1 VRLRILPGGHLAGES
16 RVPGDKSIAHRW
28 LILAATG
35 VGPTR
40 LGNLPVALDVGSTA
54 CCLASVSRS
63 ARPVLEA
70 WAREV
75 GLQAD
80 GDRST
85 WNEGGP
91 RSSTIWVE
99 VEGEGRASLVE
110 PDSALDCGNSGT
122 SLRLLAGV
130 LASRPLPSVL
140 TGDESLSGR
149 PMERVAQP
157 LRLMGARV
165 ETTDGH
171 PPVTVVGGPL
181 SGIEFAPAIPSAQ
194 VKGAVLFA
202 ALDAEGPTTVTE
214 VVRTRDHTERA
225 LAALG
230 APVRIVGTTV
240 EVVPFQHAG
249 FSATVPGDPSA
260 AAFLVAGAA
269 LTGSALEV
277 RDVGLNPSRLGF
289 LDVMGRMG
297 VRVET
302 IVEREEL
309 GEPVGTIRV
318 EPAAGLFGTSVDPD
332 ELPLVIDEVPVLA
345 SIAAHATGGSRFSGA
360 DELRVKE
367 SDRLNGL
374 ADGIRSLGGEAT
386 VEGSDLRVT
395 GGGLRG
401 GAARSAGDHR
411 MAMAFVVAA
420 LAARSGCEIDGVEA
434 ASVSFPG
441 FARSLMTLGANLEV
455 MG

>member
-1 VRLRILPGGHLAGES
+1 VRLRIVPGGRLAGETL
-16 RVPGDKSIAHRW
+16 VPGDKSVGHRW

-35 VGPTR
+35 AGPTR
-40 LGNLPVALDVGSTA
+40 LGNLPAALDVRSTA
-54 CCLASVSRS
+54 RCLAAVSRS

-75 GLQAD
+75 RLQAD
-80 GDRST
+80 SDRST
-85 WNEGGP
+85 WNAGGAG
-91 RSSTIWVE
+91 SSTIWVE
-99 VEGEGRASLVE
+99 VEGEGRSSLVE
-110 PDSALDCGNSGT
+110 ADSFLDCGNSGT

-130 LASRPLPSVL
+130 VASRPLRSVL

-149 PMERVAQP
+149 PMERVAEP

-171 PPVTVVGGPL
+171 PPVTVIGGPL
-181 SGIEFAPAIPSAQ
+181 SGIDFAPAIPSAQ
-194 VKGAVLFA
+194 VKGAVLFG
-202 ALDAEGPTTVTE
+202 ALDADGPTTVTE
-214 VVRTRDHTERA
+214 LVRTRDHTERA
-225 LAALG
+225 FAALG
-230 APVRIVGTTV
+230 GPVRIAGTAVTV
-240 EVVPFQHAG
+240 EPFQHAG

-289 LDVMGRMG
+289 LEVMGRMG

-302 IVEREEL
+302 IIEREEL

-318 EPAAGLFGTSVDPD
+318 EPGAGLFGTSVDRD
-332 ELPLVIDEVPVLA
+332 ELPLVVDEVPVLA
-345 SIAAHATGGSRFSGA
+345 SVAAHATGGSRFSGA

-367 SDRLNGL
+367 SDRLSGL
-374 ADGIRSLGGEAT
+374 ADGIRSLGGEAA
-386 VEGSDLRVT
+386 VEGSDLVVP
-395 GGGLRG
+395 GGGMDG
-401 GAARSAGDHR
+401 GTARSAGDHR

-420 LAARSGCEIDGVEA
+420 LAARSASEIDGVEA
-434 ASVSFPG
+434 AAVSFPG
-441 FARSLMTLGANLEV
+441 FARALKTLGVNLEV